1 MVDDGAII
9 ALLVMV
15 RAGSLSR
22 VREKIEVL
30 EKDPEAYQGSL
41 LPRYPVT
48 PHLVPTMAPTNPTTS
63 TATGAAAPPS
73 KKKKSKK
80 KSSKP
85 GGGGT
90 SAASRQNRQQAAA
103 AARVTMKQMYEE
115 AEARKNDAAW
125 LGAEKLSTA
134 ASQLEGWYGKAS
146 GMVRD
151 LMPGEKNAAT
161 GLFLAEEVGIVDA
174 ALKANGMSREDV
186 TIEAF
191 GCLLEQARR

>member
-1 MVDDGAII
+1 
-9 ALLVMV
+9 
-15 RAGSLSR
+15 
-22 VREKIEVL
+22 
-30 EKDPEAYQGSL
+30 
-41 LPRYPVT
+41 
-48 PHLVPTMAPTNPTTS
+48 MAPTNPTTS
-63 TATGAAAPPS
+63 TAAGAAAPPP
-73 KKKKSKK
+73 KKKKIKK
-80 KSSKP
+80 KLSKA

-134 ASQLEGWYGKAS
+134 ASQLEGWYGKGS

-151 LMPGEKNAAT
+151 LLPGEKNAAT

>member
-1 MVDDGAII
+1 MCWGIFSSLKCQRSGTNRNPEVI
-9 ALLVMV
+9 
-15 RAGSLSR
+15 GS
-22 VREKIEVL
+22 
-30 EKDPEAYQGSL
+30 SL
-41 LPRYPVT
+41 IT
-48 PHLVPTMAPTNPTTS
+48 AQHAQFTMAPTNPTTS
-63 TATGAAAPPS
+63 NATGAASAPP
-73 KKKKSKK
+73 KKKKTKK

-103 AARVTMKQMYEE
+103 AARVTIKQMYDE

-134 ASQLEGWYGKAS
+134 ASQLEGGYGKAS

-151 LMPGEKNAAT
+151 LVPGEKNAAT

>member
-1 MVDDGAII
+1 MAMAWSEHRNPEVI
-9 ALLVMV
+9 
-15 RAGSLSR
+15 GSSAHRPHTSLISSHLS
-22 VREKIEVL
+22 
-30 EKDPEAYQGSL
+30 QF
-41 LPRYPVT
+41 
-48 PHLVPTMAPTNPTTS
+48 TMAPTNPTTS
-63 TATGAAAPPS
+63 TATGAASAPP

-103 AARVTMKQMYEE
+103 AARVTIKQMYDE

-151 LMPGEKNAAT
+151 LVPGEKNAAT